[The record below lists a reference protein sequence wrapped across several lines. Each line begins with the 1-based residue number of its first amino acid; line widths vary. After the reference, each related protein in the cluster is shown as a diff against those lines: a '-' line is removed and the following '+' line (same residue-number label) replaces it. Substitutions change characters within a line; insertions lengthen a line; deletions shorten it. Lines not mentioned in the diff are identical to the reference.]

1 MRGRSSKQP
10 SMWYSIDLEE
20 MIAADHPFRSIK
32 KLVGAELARMSR
44 RFSEAYSKEG
54 RPSVPPERLLKAP
67 LLQTLYSIRS
77 ERQLVERIRFDLLFR
92 WFLDMSPE
100 DPVFDASTFSR
111 NRQRMADFGM
121 QRAFF
126 SGIVAE
132 AIAQGLASHDHFTV
146 DGTLMESLAS
156 IKSLQPIEDADT
168 DGRGDDE
175 QGPRGGGR
183 NGEVNFRG
191 ERRSNATHRSTT
203 DPEARL
209 YSKGQGN
216 RARPCHSGHL
226 LGENRHGLIME
237 LAVAE
242 ANGRSERRAALEMLD
257 RVSRRHWV
265 KPRTLAADRGYDAGG
280 FLLDLEDREIKP
292 HVAMR
297 AGVIKAKTPDGDARR
312 QMRAR
317 TRTVGY
323 AIGQRRRK
331 MIEEAFGWMKDVA
344 GLRKLKHVGRWKID
358 QSVLMAA
365 TAFNLVRMTRLLA
378 D

>member
-1 MRGRSSKQP
+1 
-10 SMWYSIDLEE
+10 
-20 MIAADHPFRSIK
+20 
-32 KLVGAELARMSR
+32 
-44 RFSEAYSKEG
+44 
-54 RPSVPPERLLKAP
+54 
-67 LLQTLYSIRS
+67 
-77 ERQLVERIRFDLLFR
+77 
-92 WFLDMSPE
+92 MSPE

-132 AIAQGLASHDHFTV
+132 ALAQRLVSHEHFTV

-168 DGRGDDE
+168 DERGDDE

-191 ERRSNATHRSTT
+191 ERRSDATHRSTT

-216 RARPCHSGHL
+216 RAMPCHSGHL
-226 LGENRHGLIME
+226 LGENRNGLIMDV
-237 LAVAE
+237 AVAE
-242 ANGRSERRAALEMLD
+242 ANGRSERKAALEMLD

-280 FLLDLEDREIKP
+280 FLLDQEDREIKP

-312 QMRAR
+312 RMRAR

-344 GLRKLKHVGRWKID
+344 GFG
-358 QSVLMAA
+358 S
-365 TAFNLVRMTRLLA
+365 
-378 D
+378 

>member
-1 MRGRSSKQP
+1 MRGRNSKQP

-20 MIAADHPFRSIK
+20 MIAADHPLRSIK
-32 KLVGAELARMSR
+32 KLVDAELARMSR
-44 RFSEAYSKEG
+44 RFSKAYSKEG
-54 RPSVPPERLLKAP
+54 RPSVPPERLLKAL

-111 NRQRMADFGM
+111 NRQRMADFGL
-121 QRAFF
+121 QRTFF
-126 SGIVAE
+126 NGIVAE
-132 AIAQGLASHDHFTV
+132 AFARGLASHDHVTV

-156 IKSLQPIEDADT
+156 IKSLQPIEDSGNDE
-168 DGRGDDE
+168 RDDDD
-175 QGPRGGGR
+175 QRPRGGGR
-183 NGEVNFRG
+183 NAEVNFRG

-216 RARPCHSGHL
+216 RAMPCHSGHL
-226 LGENRHGLIME
+226 LGENRHGLIMDV
-237 LAVAE
+237 AVTE
-242 ANGRSERRAALEMLD
+242 ANGRSEREAALAMLD

-265 KPRTLAADRGYDAGG
+265 NPRTLAADRGYDAGG

-292 HVAMR
+292 HVAIR
-297 AGVIKAKTPDGDARR
+297 AGVIKAKTPEGHARR
-312 QMRAR
+312 RMRAR

-331 MIEEAFGWMKDVA
+331 VIEEAFGWMKDVA
-344 GLRKLKHVGRWKID
+344 GLRKLKHVGRWKIE

-365 TAFNLVRMTRLLA
+365 TAFNLVRMSKLLPG
-378 D
+378 